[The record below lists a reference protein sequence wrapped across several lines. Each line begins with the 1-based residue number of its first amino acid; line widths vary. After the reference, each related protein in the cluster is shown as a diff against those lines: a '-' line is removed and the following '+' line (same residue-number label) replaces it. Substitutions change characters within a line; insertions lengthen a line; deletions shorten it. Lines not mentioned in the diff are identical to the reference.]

1 MHLLDAFGDLVESVA
16 AEVFR
21 VVLEVLHAYFSH
33 ATLIHQLEDD
43 EHS

>member
-21 VVLEVLHAYFSH
+21 EVLGALNAYFSH